1 MNGITIYFPTYT
13 KDGVKYITGNDMSS
27 VGKKDFSE
35 IFTLWDEARLNM
47 IYAKFK
53 RAYGYECL
61 TPDFDSFSEK
71 TWEELLSED
80 FKFCNLVQQVLDE
93 NGLPQDHY
101 DVNKSVKN
109 LYKTY
114 MDNYQES
121 TEYYD
126 YIKSKAGK

>member
-1 MNGITIYFPTYT
+1 
-13 KDGVKYITGNDMSS
+13 MSS

-71 TWEELLSED
+71 HGRNCYLKILN
-80 FKFCNLVQQVLDE
+80 FVI
-93 NGLPQDHY
+93 
-101 DVNKSVKN
+101 
-109 LYKTY
+109 LYNRCWMR
-114 MDNYQES
+114 MDCHR
-121 TEYYD
+121 
-126 YIKSKAGK
+126 IIMM